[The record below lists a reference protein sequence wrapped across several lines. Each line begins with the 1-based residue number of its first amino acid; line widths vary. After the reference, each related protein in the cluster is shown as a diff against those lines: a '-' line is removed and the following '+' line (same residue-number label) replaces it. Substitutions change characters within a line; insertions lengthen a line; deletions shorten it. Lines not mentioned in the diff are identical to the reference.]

1 MVNNGKLERAQVMS
15 KLESCGTV
23 QVTGDMLSKE
33 SRFRR
38 KLISSSLNTCIII
51 VMKETTKKTQ

>member
-1 MVNNGKLERAQVMS
+1 MS
-15 KLESCGTV
+15 KLESCDTV
-23 QVTGDMLSKE
+23 PFIGDMLSKE

-38 KLISSSLNTCIII
+38 KLMSSSLNTCMLI